1 MNESAGNLK
10 RETPGFY
17 KTLMPCT
24 KNTTP
29 HYDFNKK
36 CLPDY
41 LQKFLESNIFWEE
54 NFSGLVGDVKTLCLF
69 HLSPLLICRTNNG
82 HTGNLEIFIDFP
94 SNPTNKGEFLIWDT
108 ENNYP
113 INVPLQITKTSRKKT
128 KALTSEVSF
137 NIQKLQ
143 DMLHWH
149 YSWTEIKGWDW
160 LQWNPRMVGQLSS
173 VLIPYKH
180 QASYRLRRWELT
192 SVPDW

>member
-17 KTLMPCT
+17 KTLMPCA

-54 NFSGLVGDVKTLCLF
+54 NFSGPVGDVKTLCLF

-137 NIQKLQ
+137 NIQKVQ
-143 DMLHWH
+143 DIC
-149 YSWTEIKGWDW
+149 STDTI
-160 LQWNPRMVGQLSS
+160 VGQ
-173 VLIPYKH
+173 
-180 QASYRLRRWELT
+180 RLRGDIGSNEIQEWLVNLVQCWFHINIKQVIGWE
-192 SVPDW
+192 DEN